1 MLDISIF
8 VLEKY
13 NTKQFVMNKFRIGIA
28 LSLVI
33 VIGFFVFWMSRSH
46 DFNDVIQVSLV
57 LIIVVSFGFVVAFR
71 RFISAKKG
79 EPAEDELSK
88 QILQKAA
95 SLSFYVSLYLWLLI
109 SYFSHKLEFETEQ
122 LIGYG
127 IIGMAII
134 FVGSWY
140 FFRIKGLND
149 D

>member
-1 MLDISIF
+1 M
-8 VLEKY
+8 
-13 NTKQFVMNKFRIGIA
+13 
-28 LSLVI
+28 
-33 VIGFFVFWMSRSH
+33 
-46 DFNDVIQVSLV
+46 
-57 LIIVVSFGFVVAFR
+57 VAFR